1 MNSCRY
7 VSDSEFNRWKSYENG
22 VLSEGDR
29 RCACEHIK
37 EGVKVIYLLT
47 HPCTYYW
54 KHFHEWNK
62 IMQKALVEIYLSIA
76 SLGDGFLITKLFLQI
91 NSVNKSLRD
100 NMSVMVYVR
109 LREKA
114 GRKLQLFIENLNT
127 VTFIDQMILS
137 KLNGVLKGWS
147 SIAKKRK

>member
-1 MNSCRY
+1 
-7 VSDSEFNRWKSYENG
+7 
-22 VLSEGDR
+22 
-29 RCACEHIK
+29 
-37 EGVKVIYLLT
+37 
-47 HPCTYYW
+47 
-54 KHFHEWNK
+54 
-62 IMQKALVEIYLSIA
+62 MQKALVEIYLSIA

-100 NMSVMVYVR
+100 NMSVMVCVR

-137 KLNGVLKGWS
+137 KLNGVLKC
-147 SIAKKRK
+147 